1 MSGVWMKIAILAV
14 LVAGV
19 VVGIS
24 VLSPKEKAPPQG
36 PQTYG
41 EQVAEDRAKF
51 AIDYENQSLPAQ
63 PTQPAPVEPSAQP
76 QTPPAAVQPPVAAPP
91 PGLQQPAPE
100 RLKFVELEIE
110 DQVQA
115 EQLFQMAMTE
125 RSMGRLPGVGK
136 YTRMVQYCRQVIK
149 QYPGTVYAYR
159 AKQLMADI
167 PRSFQEDL
175 GVTAQE
181 LDLSEFRE

>member
-1 MSGVWMKIAILAV
+1 MSGVWIKIAIFAV
-14 LVAGV
+14 LVVGV
-19 VVGIS
+19 IVGIS
-24 VLSPKEKAPPQG
+24 MLSPGQKPPPQG

-51 AIDYENQSLPAQ
+51 AIDYENQSLP
-63 PTQPAPVEPSAQP
+63 PQPARPAPQEPSEQP
-76 QTPPAAVQPPVAAPP
+76 QTPPPAAQPSPATQPPA
-91 PGLQQPAPE
+91 LQQPAPQP
-100 RLKFVELEIE
+100 LKFVELEVE
-110 DQVQA
+110 DQVAA
-115 EQLFQMAMTE
+115 ERLYEMAMRE

-159 AKQLMADI
+159 AKQMMADI
-167 PRSFQEDL
+167 PRDYQEQM
-175 GVTAQE
+175 GVTAEE